1 MDYWFAY
8 NKIIKCS
15 QYENKSHY
23 RREKIKASKFFKN
36 KEDFEKSLL
45 FHILFCMKY
54 WLIKSEPS
62 EYSIDRLQKEGK
74 TLWSW
79 VRNYQARNFM
89 RDEMRV
95 WDRVFF
101 YHSSCANVGI
111 VGEGIVASEAYADP
125 TQFDTKSDYFD
136 PKATPEKPIWY
147 CVDIGFGEKFGHIIS
162 LADIRGNPELS
173 SMRILQKGN
182 RLSITP
188 VSEEEYAT
196 TLSYTFD

>member
-1 MDYWFAY
+1 
-8 NKIIKCS
+8 
-15 QYENKSHY
+15 
-23 RREKIKASKFFKN
+23 
-36 KEDFEKSLL
+36 
-45 FHILFCMKY
+45 MKY
-54 WLIKSEPS
+54 WLVKSEPS

-89 RDEMRV
+89 RDVMKLGDTV
-95 WDRVFF
+95 LF
-101 YHSSCANVGI
+101 YHSSCAKVGI
-111 VGEGIVASEAYADP
+111 VGEGIVASEAYPDP

-147 CVDIGFGEKFGHIIS
+147 CVDISFHEKYSKIIS
-162 LADIRGNPELS
+162 LADIRSSPELA

-188 VSEEEYAT
+188 VSQGEYAEIQKMRG
-196 TLSYTFD
+196 YI